1 MQNKTKLNINKN
13 KNNSRMIKSKSR
25 KKKMIKIIN
34 FKMNK
39 IKIMN
44 TMKEEEIFLIELN
57 ALSVEEN
64 LLLIDQKNIK
74 MLAKKVQ
81 LKKDLFLIP

>member
-1 MQNKTKLNINKN
+1 
-13 KNNSRMIKSKSR
+13 MIKSKSR
-25 KKKMIKIIN
+25 KKKMTKIIN